1 MDSNILITICARGGS
16 KGIPKKNIFL
26 VNGKPLIAYTI
37 DFAMEFKNHIDCDI
51 ILSTDDKMIKKVASE
66 IDIGLIVGGGIR
78 TPQMAKNIVEAGA
91 SHVVIGSAIEDSAAI
106 AKEFSSAIHNN

>member
-16 KGIPKKNIFL
+16 KGIPKKNIFQ

-51 ILSTDDKMIKKVASE
+51 ILSTDDKMIRDVALDYGLETDYIRPSYLANDDAGKVE
-66 IDIGLIVGGGIR
+66 TI
-78 TPQMAKNIVEAGA
+78 E
-91 SHVVIGSAIEDSAAI
+91 HVL
-106 AKEFSSAIHNN
+106 EFHLY

>member
-16 KGIPKKNIFL
+16 KGIPKKNIFQ

-51 ILSTDDKMIKKVASE
+51 IYH
-66 IDIGLIVGGGIR
+66 R
-78 TPQMAKNIVEAGA
+78 
-91 SHVVIGSAIEDSAAI
+91 
-106 AKEFSSAIHNN
+106 

>member
-16 KGIPKKNIFL
+16 KGIPKKNIFQ

-51 ILSTDDKMIKKVASE
+51 ILSTDDHMIKSVAFFN
-66 IDIGLIVGGGIR
+66 DIYIAFGG
-78 TPQMAKNIVEAGA
+78 KNTFFI
-91 SHVVIGSAIEDSAAI
+91 
-106 AKEFSSAIHNN
+106 EFS